1 MKGVGWGTVLLTL
14 AGLAI
19 MPFFVTNYIVTF
31 AIQIFMWIA
40 LAQSWNLISGL
51 TGYVSFGHV
60 AFFGTG
66 AYTAAI
72 LISKAGWPWFPAS
85 LMGSVTAAAL
95 AVVIGYPCLRL
106 KGPYFAIAMLGLN
119 EVLRALVSYF
129 EGLTGGGSGM
139 SLPTPHPPVPIY
151 YAMAGTAATVTLL
164 TYLIITS
171 RFGLRLM
178 TIREDELAAE
188 AMGIDTARHKL
199 YAFLLSAV
207 GPGIAGALAAR
218 DQGYIEPVSVFP
230 LATTITMI
238 VMVLFGGKGTV
249 WGPVLGAV
257 ALFVAQEFVW
267 ARFPYVHQLLFGAII
282 VAVVL
287 LMPRGVLGLLQIKYR
302 LPRTIRSEE
311 R

>member
-1 MKGVGWGTVLLTL
+1 MLAVALAVYPTFGTGYGVRAML
-14 AGLAI
+14 
-19 MPFFVTNYIVTF
+19 
-31 AIQIFMWIA
+31 QIFMWIA
-40 LAQSWNLISGL
+40 LAGSWNLISGL

-60 AFFGTG
+60 AFFGAG

-72 LISKAGWPWFPAS
+72 LIAKAGWPW
-85 LMGSVTAAAL
+85 LAAAL
-95 AVVIGYPCLRL
+95 AGGVGACAVALVIGYPCLRL

-129 EGLTGGGSGM
+129 EGLTGGGSGL
-139 SLPTPHPPVPIY
+139 SLPTLHATVSIY
-151 YAMAGTAATVTLL
+151 YVMGATAAAVTLL
-164 TYLIITS
+164 TYVIITS

-207 GPGIAGALAAR
+207 GPGIVGALAAR
-218 DQGYIEPVSVFP
+218 DQGYIEPISVFP

-257 ALFVAQEFVW
+257 VLFVSQEFVW
-267 ARFPYVHQLLFGAII
+267 ARFPYLHQLLFGAII

-302 LPRTIRSEE
+302 LPRTI
-311 R
+311 

>member
-1 MKGVGWGTVLLTL
+1 MRGARGGLIAVLLVVLVAAAVYPGVGTGYGVRFMMQL
-14 AGLAI
+14 
-19 MPFFVTNYIVTF
+19 
-31 AIQIFMWIA
+31 FMWIV
-40 LAQSWNLISGL
+40 LAGSWNLISGL

-66 AYTAAI
+66 AYTAGL
-72 LISKAGWPWFPAS
+72 LIARGGWPWMVAAVA
-85 LMGSVTAAAL
+85 GGVGAAL
-95 AVVIGYPCLRL
+95 LALVIGYPCLRL

-129 EGLTGGGSGM
+129 EGFTGGGFGL
-139 SLPTPHPPVPIY
+139 SLPALDASRALY
-151 YAMAGTAATVTLL
+151 YVMALCAVAVVAL
-164 TYLIITS
+164 TFAIITS

-178 TIREDELAAE
+178 TIREDEVAAE

-207 GPGIAGALAAR
+207 GPGIAGGLIAR
-218 DQGYIEPVSVFP
+218 DQGFIEPVNVFP

-249 WGPVLGAV
+249 WGPVVGAV
-257 ALFVAQEFVW
+257 LLFVFQEMVW
-267 ARFPYVHQLLFGAII
+267 ARFLYLHQLLFGAII

-287 LMPRGVLGLLQIKYR
+287 LMPRGVLGVLQARYR
-302 LPRTIRSEE
+302 LPRTI
-311 R
+311 